1 MTAGTDKLQLVYILQ
16 GNYVTQEEFL
26 SAYLTPYLEQDT
38 ALQCMQLIQY
48 QIVNIYYDSDD
59 PVSQA
64 LIHYDSNRKQD
75 FIRITDYALTVYIR
89 FDYNICML
97 LSAVFG

>member
-1 MTAGTDKLQLVYILQ
+1 MTAGSDKLQLLYCVHDD
-16 GNYVTQEEFL
+16 YVTQEEFL
-26 SAYLTPYLEQDT
+26 SAYLTPYLEQDA
-38 ALQCMQLIQY
+38 ALQCMQLIHY
-48 QIVNIYYDSDD
+48 QIVSIYYDGDD

-64 LIHYDSNRKQD
+64 LIHYDSSCNQKY
-75 FIRITDYALTVYIR
+75 IRITDYALTVYIR